1 MVAVNFP
8 AAASPLSHLER
19 RTAQLASLAAITLLA
34 APPSDLYAVDIYLDC
49 SLGGSAGTVLATVSY
64 TDSSGATSQVTGA
77 LVLTGIGRL
86 ALRLSFFL
94 ASGDITFT
102 TTVAGAIGS
111 PAYNVTARAERCWST
126 Q

>member
-8 AAASPLSHLER
+8 AAPAPLSHLER

-34 APPSDLYAVDIYLDC
+34 APPPDLYAVDVYLDC
-49 SLGGSAGTVLATVSY
+49 SLGGAAGTVIATVSY

-94 ASGDITFT
+94 ASGDIAFT
-102 TTVAGAIGS
+102 TTVAGAIGA
-111 PAYNVTARAERCWST
+111 PTYNVTARAERCWST